1 MKNINRDDTNS
12 FKLKLEDNESSK
24 IYRQDTE
31 IAEETPMSN
40 PDNKFIKKSRGV
52 LLMSAVKDLIKEEG
66 LRSKAMWIIVMSIW
80 ILSWSLSL
88 DNQTTSNY
96 EVYATSDYGHH
107 TLISTLGIASS
118 IVSAVG
124 QLCFAKFADVTSRPI
139 TYIVALLLYVIG
151 YTIIPIGSTI
161 SSYIVGV
168 VFGDLGRSILDLTN
182 TFIVGD
188 LTPLKWRCFGLG
200 VVDSPNIINP
210 WFAGLIVNDIATSNW
225 RWGYGMFT
233 ILVPIALIPAI
244 TSLVYYQ
251 RKASRIGI
259 VQEKSE
265 IEGIHVSKEKSSRI
279 KGLGVLKEIDII
291 GLLFLGTSLALI
303 LYPCL
308 YIVQQKMVGKI
319 QVL

>member
-1 MKNINRDDTNS
+1 MNRDDSNS
-12 FKLKLEDNESSK
+12 FKLNLEYKESSRIDRRDTQTEDVTPIPTSDNE
-24 IYRQDTE
+24 
-31 IAEETPMSN
+31 
-40 PDNKFIKKSRGV
+40 FIKKSRGV
-52 LLMSAVKDLIKEEG
+52 LLMSAVKDLVKEEG
-66 LRSKAMWIIVMSIW
+66 LRSKAMWIIVISIW

-96 EVYATSDYGHH
+96 EVYAASDYGHH

-139 TYIVALLLYVIG
+139 TYVFALLLYVIG
-151 YTIIPIGSTI
+151 YIIIPVGSTI

-210 WFAGLIVNDIATSNW
+210 WFAGLIVNDIVT
-225 RWGYGMFT
+225 GD
-233 ILVPIALIPAI
+233 
-244 TSLVYYQ
+244 
-251 RKASRIGI
+251 
-259 VQEKSE
+259 
-265 IEGIHVSKEKSSRI
+265 
-279 KGLGVLKEIDII
+279 GVMVCL
-291 GLLFLGTSLALI
+291 LYLFL
-303 LYPCL
+303 
-308 YIVQQKMVGKI
+308 
-319 QVL
+319 